1 VRVLVTGA
9 NGFLG
14 RHLVG
19 ALAARGDEPVAA
31 SLERGPLP
39 ADLPFHQ
46 VDVRDRAAFSA
57 ALGEVDP
64 DAVVHLAALSH
75 VGESWTR
82 MDEYFAINVLGTENV
97 LAAAR
102 GRRFLFASS
111 AEVYGCVPESEQ
123 PISEERPLA
132 PRSPYALTKA
142 AAERLALAA
151 GATVVRMFNLV
162 GSGQTANFALPSFA
176 AQLAAIASGRREP
189 VLRVGNLEAKR
200 DFVAVDD
207 AVAGL
212 LRLIDRG
219 AEATAYNLASGH
231 ALSIREALG
240 HLLAVTG
247 IAARVEIDPQ
257 RVRPLDVPLLCG
269 DNARLRALGWKP
281 RHGLDGALADL
292 WSEARAAC
300 ESAV

>member
-19 ALAARGDEPVAA
+19 ALAARGDEPVAV

-39 ADLPFHQ
+39 ADVPFHQ
-46 VDVRDRAAFSA
+46 VDVRDRSAFGAAVA
-57 ALGEVDP
+57 DVDP
-64 DAVVHLAALSH
+64 DSVVHLAALSH
-75 VGESWTR
+75 VGESWKR
-82 MDEYFAINVLGTENV
+82 MDEYFAINVLGTENA

-123 PISEERPLA
+123 PISEERLLA

-162 GSGQTANFALPSFA
+162 GSGQTTNFALPSFA
-176 AQLAAIASGRREP
+176 AQLAAIASGGREA

-231 ALSIREALG
+231 ALSVREALDR
-240 HLLAVTG
+240 LLTVTG

-269 DNARLRALGWKP
+269 DNARLRALGWEP
-281 RHGLDGALADL
+281 RLAVDEALAEL

-300 ESAV
+300 ESSV